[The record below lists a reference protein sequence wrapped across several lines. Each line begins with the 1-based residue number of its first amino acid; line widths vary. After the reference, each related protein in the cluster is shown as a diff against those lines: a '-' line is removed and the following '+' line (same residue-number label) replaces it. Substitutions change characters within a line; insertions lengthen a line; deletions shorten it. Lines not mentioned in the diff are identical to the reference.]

1 MPPPP
6 RAPYRRRRVLWTLL
20 LITFVALF
28 QLYKHPDVLGS
39 WSLPSYL
46 KDIAGSSSSPARV
59 VADAKI
65 GESRLAV
72 QEIHGLLHFVTRYP
86 DRTLDEDGGDIEVL
100 GLGKVHVDPQQA
112 VDFRVYAPDG
122 DDLWQGHV
130 RKLQTDTPLVV
141 FSKSYCPYV
150 LAVTYTIRVHTLTAH

>member
-28 QLYKHPDVLGS
+28 QLYKHPDALGS

-46 KDIAGSSSSPARV
+46 KDLGSSSSPARV

-65 GESRLAV
+65 GSSRLAV
-72 QEIHGLLHFVTRYP
+72 QEIHGLLHFVTAYP
-86 DRTLDEDGGDIEVL
+86 DRTLDEAGGDIEVL
-100 GLGKVHVDPQQA
+100 GLGKVHVDPQQK
-112 VDFRVYAPDG
+112 VDYKVYAPDG

-150 LAVTYTIRVHTLTAH
+150 LAARPMPVYVLTAH